1 MEMEME
7 NEKEKE
13 GEEAKR
19 TRQNPTKPMTV
30 GEYVIKSKI
39 GEGCFSTV
47 WKGQHIVNGEEVV
60 AVKQVFLSRL
70 NRHLRTCL
78 DCELTF
84 LSSVNHP
91 NIVRLFHVFRVSLS
105 FSFIFSFSLGFPVF
119 ALPNFFFFF
128 FSDSFWAIL

>member
-1 MEMEME
+1 MEME

-119 ALPNFFFFF
+119 ALPKIFF

>member
-1 MEMEME
+1 MEMEMEMEME
-7 NEKEKE
+7 NENEKE
-13 GEEAKR
+13 GEEAKK
-19 TRQNPTKPMTV
+19 TRQNRTKPMTV

-60 AVKQVFLSRL
+60 AVKQVYLSRL

-91 NIVRLFHVFRVSLS
+91 NIVRLFHVFRVRLS

-119 ALPNFFFFF
+119 ALPIF
-128 FSDSFWAIL
+128 FS